1 MYKLLL
7 LDTETTGLA
16 AVDQPIELAMCLYE
30 VQGNGQSV
38 RQIDSYVGKR
48 CPTVPINPRAQ
59 KVHGISIADLV
70 GLDFNFDKIN
80 NLVESAD
87 FIVAHNARF
96 DHRML
101 KGLIPNISNK
111 QWRCTVD
118 QWPWPVSVGKSLAKA
133 ANICN
138 VRNQNAHAALSDVQT
153 LADCLFL
160 PSANGEFVCNLI
172 KAKDFSVKSDNSLVN
187 KNLDQVITAEAQ
199 SSCSTLLNIIGAVI
213 ADQNLHDTEIK
224 FIAKWLEKFPIAANH
239 WPGNIIIE
247 QVQQILRDGVITEEE
262 RISLSFTL
270 SEILNGN
277 LKKAAQVL
285 KSSHLDLDSIDKIEF
300 EESIFLLTGDFLLGT
315 KEECA
320 SEIERRGGSVA
331 NSMTKKV
338 NFVVLGSLGS
348 EQWKHGNFGTKV
360 AKALEYKSAGLEV
373 RIISEEVFVKY
384 L

>member
-38 RQIDSYVGKR
+38 RQIDSYIGRR

-70 GLDFNFDKIN
+70 GLDFDFDKIN
-80 NLVESAD
+80 NLIESAD

-111 QWRCTVD
+111 QWRCTLD
-118 QWPWPVSVGKSLAKA
+118 QWPWPVSFGRSLATA
-133 ANICN
+133 AAVCNI
-138 VRNQNAHAALSDVQT
+138 RIQNAHAALADVQT
-153 LADCLFL
+153 LAACLFL

-172 KAKDFSVKSDNSLVN
+172 KDKEFSPKSDHSLIN
-187 KNLDQVITAEAQ
+187 TNLDQVITAEAQ

-213 ADQNLHDTEIK
+213 ADQNLHDSEIE
-224 FIAKWLEKFPIAANH
+224 FISKWLEKFPIAANH

-247 QVQQILRDGVITEEE
+247 QVQQILSDGLITEEE
-262 RISLSFTL
+262 RASLSFTL
-270 SEILNGN
+270 NELLNGN

-285 KSSHLDLDSIDKIEF
+285 QTSPLDLDSIDKIEF
-300 EESIFLLTGDFLLGT
+300 EKSVFLLTGDFLLGS

-320 SEIERRGGSVA
+320 SKIEIRGGTVA

-360 AKALEYKSAGLEV
+360 AKAIEYKSTGLDV